1 MMLLVIDGHTLIL
14 LFICKAHDMNAHG
27 MPTDRGRTITVYQ
40 MMTHWQKKLLQFC
53 YWNIN
58 DKDEE

>member
-1 MMLLVIDGHTLIL
+1 MGNIPYTLIL
-14 LFICKAHDMNAHG
+14 LFISEAHGMNTHG
-27 MPTDRGRTITVYQ
+27 MPTDRGHAITGYQ
-40 MMTHWQKKLLQFC
+40 MMIYWQKKLLQLC

>member
-1 MMLLVIDGHTLIL
+1 MLLVIDGHTLIL
-14 LFICKAHDMNAHG
+14 LFICKAHDMNAHV

-53 YWNIN
+53 Y
-58 DKDEE
+58 